1 MGYKN
6 GDYKNPII
14 SEQNEKPPS
23 INKSVEFGPGTY
35 EPEGTYKK
43 WSWSVPKTLGPE
55 LAKIKTFLTKN
66 PTGYIVNVNLT
77 AGESR
82 IPNKDNHKDVRVKPK
97 YLSNKRMET
106 LKKYIS
112 DVFNSW
118 KKEGVIK
125 DEIKF
130 TINEPI
136 IGKTEWVGQPFCKTP
151 ASDDPEGYKCSTK
164 FYNQYVKTPDGK
176 KLQQQYTS
184 EQFLKVA
191 INVNKVEDSSTTTDG
206 GGGEKDPGCIAGL
219 EIKVFVP
226 NHSCQNA
233 EFFLFANNHLLQ
245 NEAGGYTANLNNND
259 THRGIPS
266 NSAGKK
272 SNAMFPAEVMN
283 PAYGHLPN
291 GPYGKDVEGDKGGA
305 RSDTFI
311 VGESGPNASSKI
323 FDANKINIWYVGTT
337 SSTHD
342 DIPVVQIKKDG
353 EFIYNDKPTVNE
365 GLLLTLDPCGNKVES
380 DKGSSKKPDVSKWV
394 AKIIKQKIQIV
405 KDLGGTWDEK
415 QSAWVVPKQ
424 KQSSGGGGTKK
435 EMRKVAIDSKS
446 EILERTNTIYKL
458 IEDYVT
464 MIVGDY
470 NTTMKGDIRNA
481 ARASAKKRYADTLS
495 ERIDLYNKMKKL
507 LTDTPTLEKKSVGG
521 NRFQTRFI
529 QSQSQNEKT
538 MYGDIHRR
546 LMKIYEYFDALYL
559 LEDDSKYRSRGRNN
573 SLQNNVLAKLADI
586 EKLK

>member
-43 WSWSVPKTLGPE
+43 WSWSVPKTLDPE

-82 IPNKDNHKDVRVKPK
+82 IPNKDNHKGVRVKPK

-219 EIKVFVP
+219 EIKVMVP
-226 NHSCQNA
+226 SHNCQNA

-245 NEAGGYTANLNNND
+245 NEQGGYTSNLNNNYKY
-259 THRGIPS
+259 RGIPT
-266 NSAGKK
+266 NGIGKK
-272 SNAMFPAEVMN
+272 TKAMFPT
-283 PAYGHLPN
+283 
-291 GPYGKDVEGDKGGA
+291 
-305 RSDTFI
+305 RS
-311 VGESGPNASSKI
+311 
-323 FDANKINIWYVGTT
+323 
-337 SSTHD
+337 
-342 DIPVVQIKKDG
+342 
-353 EFIYNDKPTVNE
+353 
-365 GLLLTLDPCGNKVES
+365 VES
-380 DKGSSKKPDVSKWV
+380 RIRIP
-394 AKIIKQKIQIV
+394 QK
-405 KDLGGTWDEK
+405 
-415 QSAWVVPKQ
+415 
-424 KQSSGGGGTKK
+424 
-435 EMRKVAIDSKS
+435 
-446 EILERTNTIYKL
+446 
-458 IEDYVT
+458 
-464 MIVGDY
+464 
-470 NTTMKGDIRNA
+470 
-481 ARASAKKRYADTLS
+481 
-495 ERIDLYNKMKKL
+495 
-507 LTDTPTLEKKSVGG
+507 
-521 NRFQTRFI
+521 
-529 QSQSQNEKT
+529 
-538 MYGDIHRR
+538 
-546 LMKIYEYFDALYL
+546 
-559 LEDDSKYRSRGRNN
+559 RS
-573 SLQNNVLAKLADI
+573 LW
-586 EKLK
+586 